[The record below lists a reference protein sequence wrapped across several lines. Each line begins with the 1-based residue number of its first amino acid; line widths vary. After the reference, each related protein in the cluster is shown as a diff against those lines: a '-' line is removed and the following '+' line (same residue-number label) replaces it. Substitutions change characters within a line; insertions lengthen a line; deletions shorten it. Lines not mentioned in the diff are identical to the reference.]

1 MTLQRSLMALVAVAL
16 FAGLIPLALILDQRL
31 AAALEQKA
39 REDLELAPLVLGSRV
54 ADLAGG
60 RMMHAK
66 ELGATPGLAV
76 ALANGDTERA
86 RGLLGAAPAYP
97 GERPL
102 LVDTGGRSLVG
113 PLPPATLLDQTREGG
128 MPVRVIL
135 LGDSLLATVA
145 IAPVMHDGRWVGSAG
160 IWAPIDMDESAH
172 LAALTRTNVLISFG
186 AGTLGPYSGQGEAAM
201 GLQSAL
207 VDSGSPEDE
216 VVELTWEGDRY
227 LLRSALMDDAR
238 VTFVRNLDDEM
249 AIVPELRRAGLMLL
263 MATLA
268 FALVVGG
275 AFATRLARPITALAS
290 AADRLAAGDFEAS
303 VSGSAIREVEQVREA
318 FEVMRIALA
327 ERLQDLQVA
336 NRELADGQAR
346 LGALQAELIQRDRL
360 AAAGRLLTQLAHEI
374 RNPVA
379 NVRNCLE
386 ILRRRVHTDPEARE
400 FADMAID
407 ELLRMHELAEQMLDL
422 HRPRDP
428 TVRECDAG
436 IVAREVAS
444 LMRVGLR
451 DQEIE
456 VSVTAEESAEAA
468 VPPDTLKQILLNVTQ
483 NACEAMHAAGGVHL
497 DVHREPQ
504 AVVVEVQDDGPGI
517 HEEVLPRIFD
527 PFFTTKSSVDGVGL
541 GLFTAEGLLR
551 GAGGR
556 ITACNRD
563 DGMGAIFRIELPAVA
578 TAEAKAEAEAGA

>member
-1 MTLQRSLMALVAVAL
+1 
-16 FAGLIPLALILDQRL
+16 
-31 AAALEQKA
+31 
-39 REDLELAPLVLGSRV
+39 
-54 ADLAGG
+54 
-60 RMMHAK
+60 
-66 ELGATPGLAV
+66 
-76 ALANGDTERA
+76 
-86 RGLLGAAPAYP
+86 
-97 GERPL
+97 
-102 LVDTGGRSLVG
+102 
-113 PLPPATLLDQTREGG
+113 
-128 MPVRVIL
+128 
-135 LGDSLLATVA
+135 
-145 IAPVMHDGRWVGSAG
+145 
-160 IWAPIDMDESAH
+160 MDESAH
-172 LAALTRTNVLISFG
+172 LAALTRTNVLISFA

-201 GLQSAL
+201 GLQAAL
-207 VDSGSPEDE
+207 VDRGSPENE
-216 VVELTWEGDRY
+216 VVELEWGGHRY
-227 LLRSALMDDAR
+227 LLRSALMDEAR

-290 AADRLAAGDFEAS
+290 AADRLAAGDFDAS
-303 VSGSAIREVEQVREA
+303 VPGSAIREVEQVREA
-318 FEVMRIALA
+318 FDVMRVALA
-327 ERLQDLQVA
+327 ERLQDLQLA

-386 ILRRRVHTDPEARE
+386 ILLRRVHTDPEARE

-428 TVRECDAG
+428 TETECDAG
-436 IVAREVAS
+436 TVAREVAS

-451 DQEIE
+451 DQDIE

-468 VPPDTLKQILLNVTQ
+468 LPPDTLKQILLNVTQ
-483 NACEAMHAAGGVHL
+483 NACEAMRSAGDVHL

-504 AVVVEVQDDGPGI
+504 AVVVEVQDSGPGI
-517 HEEVLPRIFD
+517 HADVLPHIFD
-527 PFFTTKSSVDGVGL
+527 PFFTTKASVDGVGL

-556 ITACNRD
+556 MTARNRD
-563 DGMGAIFRIELPAVA
+563 DGTGAIFRIELPAVA
-578 TAEAKAEAEAGA
+578 VEQAEAGS

>member
-1 MTLQRSLMALVAVAL
+1 MTLQRSLMALVALAL
-16 FAGLIPLALILDQRL
+16 FAGLFPLALVLDRRL
-31 AAALEQKA
+31 ESALEQKA
-39 REDLELAPLVLGSRV
+39 REDLELAPLVLESRV

-66 ELGATPGLAV
+66 ELGVTPGLAV
-76 ALANGDTERA
+76 ALANSDNDRA
-86 RGLLGAAPAYP
+86 RSLLRDAPGYP

-102 LVDTGGRSLVG
+102 LVGAEGQSLLG
-113 PLPPATLLDQTREGG
+113 PLPPGSLVDQTRDGG

-145 IAPVMHDGRWVGSAG
+145 LAPVMHDGSWAGSAG
-160 IWAPIDMDESAH
+160 IWTPIDMDESAH

-186 AGTLGPYSGQGEAAM
+186 PGTLGPYSGQGEAAM
-201 GLQSAL
+201 GLQAAL
-207 VDSGSPEDE
+207 VDRGSPENE
-216 VVELTWEGDRY
+216 VVELEWEGARY
-227 LLRSALMDDAR
+227 LLRSALMDEAK

-263 MATLA
+263 MAALA

-275 AFATRLARPITALAS
+275 GFATRLARPITALAA
-290 AADRLAAGDFEAS
+290 AADRVAAGDFETP
-303 VSGSAIREVEQVREA
+303 VPGSAIQEVEQVREA
-318 FEVMRIALA
+318 FDVMRVALA
-327 ERLQDLQVA
+327 ERLEELKVA

-346 LGALQAELIQRDRL
+346 LGALQGEFIQRDRL

-386 ILRRRVHTDPEARE
+386 ILRRRVHTDPEARD

-428 TVRECDAG
+428 TETECDAAT
-436 IVAREVAS
+436 VAREVAS

-451 DQEIE
+451 DQDIE

-468 VPPDTLKQILLNVTQ
+468 LPPDTLKQILLNVTQ
-483 NACEAMHAAGGVHL
+483 NACEAMRTAGDVHL

-504 AVVVEVQDDGPGI
+504 AVVVEVQDTGPGI
-517 HEEVLPRIFD
+517 QAEVLPHIFD
-527 PFFTTKSSVDGVGL
+527 PFFTTKASVDGVGL

-556 ITACNRD
+556 MTARNRD
-563 DGMGAIFRIELPAVA
+563 DGTGAIFRIELPAVA
-578 TAEAKAEAEAGA
+578 TAEAEAGA